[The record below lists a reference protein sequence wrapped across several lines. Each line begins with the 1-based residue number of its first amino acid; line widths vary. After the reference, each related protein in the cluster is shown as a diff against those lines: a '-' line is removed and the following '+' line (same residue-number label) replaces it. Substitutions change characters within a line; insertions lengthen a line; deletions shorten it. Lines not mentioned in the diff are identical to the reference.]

1 MSLKERFIKENSYI
15 IEIDINGEMWLF
27 VEDLDKFGGAISG
40 DFNKNNLTDNILVE
54 LHDKE
59 GYIDTIYIDNIS
71 LDMKENEL
79 IESF

>member
-15 IEIDINGEMWLF
+15 IQVDINGEMWLY
-27 VEDLDKFGGAISG
+27 VEDLDKFGCAISG

-54 LHDKE
+54 LHDKK
-59 GYIDTIYIDNIS
+59 GYIDTINIDNIS
-71 LDMKENEL
+71 LEMKENEL

>member
-15 IEIDINGEMWLF
+15 IQVDINGEMWLY
-27 VEDLDKFGGAISG
+27 VEDLDNFGCAISG

-54 LHDKE
+54 LHDKR
-59 GYIDTIYIDNIS
+59 GYIDTINVDNIS
-71 LDMKENEL
+71 LEMKENEL